1 MSIYIATNELD
12 IHRARSR
19 LEYLI
24 EKGKTFEIIEK
35 KPKRSLSQNNYLHL
49 ILSFFAL
56 EYGETLEYVKQE
68 IFKKQVNR
76 EIFKTEYINP
86 KTGEVREAW
95 RSTSSLDTKEM
106 TLAIDRFR
114 NFSSKEAGIYLPAP
128 EDMVYL
134 NEIER
139 EIKKYNNQNYL

>member
-95 RSTSSLDTKEM
+95 RSTGSLDTKEM

>member
-1 MSIYIATNELD
+1 MIYNAKSEFD